1 MHDEPLLL
9 SSAGAGSEQ
18 QHKHDEPQ
26 QQQGPRTTARSWL
39 ILAVMLFT
47 ITACNIVLNAIPSVA
62 KHMAEVTFKVQIGV
76 VNQLANLTLLV
87 PIVAHLPASFTV
99 DCLGIRRR

>member
-1 MHDEPLLL
+1 MPQRQWLVP
-9 SSAGAGSEQ
+9 GAGSGQ
-18 QHKHDEPQ
+18 PQKLDEPPP

-99 DCLGIRRR
+99 DYLGIRRR